1 MSTDERATTDTEKL
15 PPLNALRYF
24 QAVARLGSFAAAA
37 NELHVTHWAVGKQIR
52 MLEDWFGVPL
62 FERRARGVVPTDEG
76 TTLLGDVNG
85 AFARLSSSVGRL
97 RRESI
102 ARRIKG
108 VVRVNALASFAL
120 CWLIPRLAEFQA
132 RYPEVDVR
140 LSTTSRRLRYVSDA
154 FDIGVRSG
162 PEEAA
167 GVRTS
172 ILMPDLRLPACS
184 PKLLVSHPVGTVN
197 DLRNH
202 MLLHSTSTRTAWSEW
217 LREAGEPNMQG
228 ARHLHF
234 DHVFLQLAAATE
246 GLGVTLASL
255 SLIEREI
262 ATGRL
267 VCPFP
272 GPVWRGPDY
281 TLVTNADRAD
291 DEAVK
296 AFRKWI
302 FAAAKVSSAATV
314 RWTRHERI
322 RV

>member
-1 MSTDERATTDTEKL
+1 
-15 PPLNALRYF
+15 
-24 QAVARLGSFAAAA
+24 
-37 NELHVTHWAVGKQIR
+37 

-85 AFARLSSSVGRL
+85 AFARLGSSVGRL

-102 ARRIKG
+102 TRRIKG

-120 CWLIPRLAEFQA
+120 CWLIPRLADFQA
-132 RYPEVDVR
+132 LYPDVDVR

-162 PEEAA
+162 PEHAPGLES
-167 GVRTS
+167 S

-184 PKLLVSHPVGTVN
+184 PKALVSCPLGTVA
-197 DLRNH
+197 DLRSH
-202 MLLHSTSTRTAWSEW
+202 TWLHSASTRTAWSEW
-217 LREAGEPNMQG
+217 LREAGEPAMQG

-255 SLIEREI
+255 PLIEREI

-267 VCPFP
+267 VCPLP

-281 TLVTNADRAD
+281 TMVVNVDRAD

-296 AFRKWI
+296 AFRKWMVT
-302 FAAAKVSSAATV
+302 AAKASFPLSMKTS
-314 RWTRHERI
+314 
-322 RV
+322 